1 MRVVP
6 KVATPLSELELARVL
21 RDGHIRAF
29 DAHPD
34 EDRLGV
40 AWAHNA
46 LEHARGRAIYGSNI
60 GNVTAGSSWSGDV
73 YELRVQERIHRD
85 PDEWKWLVL
94 RFRVHPNAVAGAA
107 DYWRLL
113 ARRFAS
119 VLPLFD
125 DGRAHEAAY
134 RLSVLG
140 YYTALAEPYA
150 DAMESLLASYHRA
163 IGPVLEREDAELTAG
178 EQAAV
183 AAVVDRVARIVDEAR
198 AGVEGLRSFE
208 RAWPRRVVEV
218 PAMP

>member
-6 KVATPLSELELARVL
+6 RVATPLSELELALAL
-21 RDGHIRAF
+21 RNGHLRAF
-29 DAHPD
+29 DARPD

-40 AWAHNA
+40 AWAQCA
-46 LEHARGRAIYGSNI
+46 LEHARGRAIYGANI
-60 GNVTAGSSWSGDV
+60 GNVTAGSTWTGDV
-73 YELRVQERIHRD
+73 YELRVQERVHRD
-85 PDEWKWLVL
+85 PDTWKWLVL
-94 RFRVHPNAVAGAA
+94 RFRAHADPVAGAA

-125 DGRAHEAAY
+125 EGRAHEAAY

-150 DAMESLLASYHRA
+150 DAMDELLAWYHRA
-163 IGPVLEREDAELTAG
+163 IGPVLEREDAKLE
-178 EQAAV
+178 AAAQREV
-183 AAVVDRVARIVDEAR
+183 ARIVDRVARIVDEAR

-218 PAMP
+218 PAVP

>member
-1 MRVVP
+1 MGVVP
-6 KVATPLSELELARVL
+6 RVATPLSELELARVL
-21 RDGHIRAF
+21 RDGHVRAF
-29 DAHPD
+29 DARPD

-40 AWAHNA
+40 SWAQNA
-46 LEHARGRAIYGSNI
+46 LEHARGRAVYCANI
-60 GNVTAGSSWSGDV
+60 GNVTAGASWGGDV
-73 YELRVQERIHRD
+73 YELYVQERVRRN
-85 PDEWKWLVL
+85 PDVWQWLTL
-94 RFRVHPNAVAGAA
+94 RFRVHTDVRDGAA
-107 DYWRLL
+107 DYWKLL
-113 ARRFAS
+113 ARRFAG

-125 DGRAHEAAY
+125 EGRAHEAAY

-150 DAMESLLASYHRA
+150 DAMESLLAWYHRA

-218 PAMP
+218 PAVP